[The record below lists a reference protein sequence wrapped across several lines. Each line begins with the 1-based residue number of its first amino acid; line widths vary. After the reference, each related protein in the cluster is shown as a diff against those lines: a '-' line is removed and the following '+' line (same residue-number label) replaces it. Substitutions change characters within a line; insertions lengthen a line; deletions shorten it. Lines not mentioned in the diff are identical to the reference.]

1 MSKRNKVVAIA
12 SVAALAVALS
22 GCGTNITGDDEG
34 GDALVYWGKWAEGT
48 PQAVLFEE
56 IIADYSEE
64 TGAEI
69 DVQWLGNGQ
78 EDQVKNAIATGDG
91 PDFFDTAIDHT
102 PGFRAAGAIGDID
115 AVLDTEIPGEG
126 VAIREVLPE
135 NVLTVISDDDGP
147 GFVPHS
153 LFSIGL
159 WYDAGTFPEF
169 ADTPPATFDEFLT
182 VVADRKAET
191 GEAPIALDGTINA
204 YNAYWLYQLLLS
216 TAGPGILIDLSSD
229 PAAWDRPEVQE
240 AVAELEQLVQ
250 MAPFQKDYMAT
261 KFPDAQNAWAAGDH
275 DFNLNG
281 TWLGSET
288 APVRGDGLDP
298 RVTAFPPVDAGQAAP
313 ATVGALGWAVNP
325 ASKNQDEV
333 ASFLAFA
340 MQKKYIDRIAT
351 DADNIP
357 ARIDSPAP
365 AALEAAQA
373 AIIDADAVSLDFDG
387 IAMVAPEW
395 WNDVFLPLDDKLIG
409 GSITGAEFLAEGRAQ
424 TEALLN
430 R

>member
-1 MSKRNKVVAIA
+1 MSKRNNVVAIA
-12 SVAALAVALS
+12 SIATLALALS
-22 GCGTNITGDDEG
+22 GCGTNLTGAHEG
-34 GDALVYWGKWAEGT
+34 GEAVVYWGKWAEGT

-56 IIADYSEE
+56 VIADYTEE
-64 TGAEI
+64 TGTEI

-78 EDQVKNAIATGDG
+78 EDQVKNAIATGEG

-115 AVLDTEIPGEG
+115 ALLDAEIPGEG
-126 VAIREVLPE
+126 VPIRDVLPA
-135 NVLTVISDDDGP
+135 NVLEVISDDEGP

-169 ADTPPATFDEFLT
+169 TEAPPATFDDFLEI
-182 VVADRKAET
+182 VADRQAET
-191 GEAPIALDGTINA
+191 GAAPIALDGTINA

-216 TAGPGILIDLSSD
+216 TAGPGILVDLASD
-229 PAAWDRPEVQE
+229 PTAWDRPEVLR
-240 AVAELEQLVQ
+240 AVAELERLVQ
-250 MAPFQKDYMAT
+250 LAPFQKDYMAT

-288 APVRGDGLDP
+288 APMRADGADP
-298 RVTAFPPVDAGQAAP
+298 RVAAFPPVEQGAAAP
-313 ATVGALGWAVNP
+313 ATVGALGWAVSP
-325 ASKNQDEV
+325 SSKHQEEV
-333 ASFLAFA
+333 ADFLAFA

-357 ARIDSPAP
+357 ARADSPAP

-373 AIIDADAVSLDFDG
+373 AIIDAPAVSLDFDG
-387 IAMVAPEW
+387 IAMVNPEW

-409 GSITGAEFLAEGRAQ
+409 GSITGAEFIAAGRAQ
-424 TEALLN
+424 TEAMLS